1 LTTCSKSTATDIATC
16 LQIYV
21 KRQQSQLFPSLLQ
34 IPIIQGLR
42 WETVGMTSLVI
53 GKSETLKGPEL
64 IQKISELVNRRV
76 KPKSKEDWLAAA
88 NHLNIEV
95 VDSTELESILR
106 DIIKGL
112 DEAYSQEQEPQLPPL
127 LDESGSPSRAA
138 LKRIYRGLT
147 KTNYCFIFGQVEHDV
162 SSEYTD
168 VEGDSYGYNL
178 QVTSCKAF
186 NDSGVGTNVVFY
198 RTSKSRESL
207 RKVFYAS
214 ATVEAIEKL
223 PDDRFKAIFN
233 NYSLF
238 DTPISKSDVD
248 IAGWNAQNAM
258 EEIDFTTFSQFLS
271 SGFIEVST
279 DRGNYLPNDDSS
291 LSTSRPNSGATPKL
305 PPSPY
310 SEPVI
315 VKSTWNSIP
324 SERVPLSNISEIT
337 KPDITF
343 RDGNKSEM
351 LTRLGAPIN
360 YGAGDTNKFAEK
372 RAIHVVKTYFD
383 VHGWQ
388 LKRDRQLDGCGYD
401 LEFVKAD
408 QELHVEVK
416 GIKGRNITF
425 NLTELEWQRVLDD
438 ELFVVATV
446 TEVLKSETENLSFI
460 NRAEIAAAKRRI
472 LQFRIEI

>member
-1 LTTCSKSTATDIATC
+1 MA
-16 LQIYV
+16 
-21 KRQQSQLFPSLLQ
+21 
-34 IPIIQGLR
+34 
-42 WETVGMTSLVI
+42 SLVI
-53 GKSETLKGPEL
+53 GKSETLKSPQL

-76 KPKSKEDWLAAA
+76 KPKSKEDWLAVA
-88 NHLNIEV
+88 NNLDIQI
-95 VDSTELESILR
+95 VDSNELESILMG
-106 DIIKGL
+106 IIRGL
-112 DEAYSQEQEPQLPPL
+112 DEVYSLEQEPQLSPL
-127 LDESGSPSRAA
+127 LDENGSPSRAA
-138 LKRIYRGLT
+138 LKRIHRGLT

-162 SSEYTD
+162 SIEYTD

-198 RTSKSRESL
+198 RTSKSRESM

-223 PDDRFKAIFN
+223 PGGRFKAIFN

-238 DTPISKSDVD
+238 DEPISKSDVV

-258 EEIDFTTFSQFLS
+258 EEIDFTTFSQFLT
-271 SGFIEVST
+271 SGFKQVST
-279 DRGNYLPNDDSS
+279 GRGNFLSADDSP
-291 LSTSRPNSGATPKL
+291 LSKSMPNLSSKPKL
-305 PPSPY
+305 ATSPY
-310 SEPVI
+310 SEPVV
-315 VKSTWNSIP
+315 VKSTWDPITA
-324 SERVPLSNISEIT
+324 ERMQLRNVSEIT

-360 YGAGDTNKFAEK
+360 YGAGETNKFAEK

-383 VHGWQ
+383 LNGWQ

-416 GIKGRNITF
+416 GIKGPNISF

-438 ELFVVATV
+438 ELFIVAAV
-446 TEVLKSETENLSFI
+446 TEVLKSETENLSLI

>member
-1 LTTCSKSTATDIATC
+1 
-16 LQIYV
+16 
-21 KRQQSQLFPSLLQ
+21 
-34 IPIIQGLR
+34 
-42 WETVGMTSLVI
+42 MTSLVT

-64 IQKISELVNRRV
+64 IQLISEFLNLRV

-88 NHLNIEV
+88 DHLNLGI
-95 VDSTELESILR
+95 VDSTQLESILIG
-106 DIIKGL
+106 IIRGL
-112 DEAYSQEQEPQLPPL
+112 NEAYSLEQEPQLPPL
-127 LDESGSPSRAA
+127 LDEKGNPSRAA

-186 NDSGVGTNVVFY
+186 NDSGAGTNVVFY

-223 PDDRFKAIFN
+223 PDNRFKAIFN

-238 DTPISKSDVD
+238 DNPISKSDVD
-248 IAGWNAQNAM
+248 ISGWNAQNAM
-258 EEIDFTTFSQFLS
+258 EEIDYATFSQFLS
-271 SGFIEVST
+271 SGFNEIST
-279 DRGNYLPNDDSS
+279 DGKNQLPTNDSH
-291 LSTSRPNSGATPKL
+291 LSTSKPNSGSTPKL
-305 PPSPY
+305 PTSPY

-315 VKSTWNSIP
+315 VKSTWNPIP
-324 SERVPLSNISEIT
+324 SERVHLSSVSEIT
-337 KPDITF
+337 EPDITF
-343 RDGNKSEM
+343 RDANKSEM

-360 YGAGDTNKFAEK
+360 YGAIDTNKFAEK

-383 VHGWQ
+383 INGWQ

-416 GIKGRNITF
+416 GIKGSKITF

-438 ELFVVATV
+438 ELFTVAAV
-446 TEVLKSETENLSFI
+446 TEVLQSETENLSFI

>member
-1 LTTCSKSTATDIATC
+1 MAA
-16 LQIYV
+16 
-21 KRQQSQLFPSLLQ
+21 
-34 IPIIQGLR
+34 
-42 WETVGMTSLVI
+42 LVI
-53 GKSETLKGPEL
+53 GKSETLKSPQL
-64 IQKISELVNRRV
+64 IQNISELVNRRV
-76 KPKSKEDWLAAA
+76 KPKSKEDWLAVAY
-88 NHLNIEV
+88 NLNIQI
-95 VDSTELESILR
+95 VDSNELESILMC
-106 DIIKGL
+106 IIRGL
-112 DEAYSQEQEPQLPPL
+112 DEVYSLEQEPQLTPL
-127 LDESGSPSRAA
+127 LDENGSPSRAA
-138 LKRIYRGLT
+138 LKRIHRGLT

-162 SSEYTD
+162 SIEYTD

-198 RTSKSRESL
+198 RTSKSRESM

-223 PDDRFKAIFN
+223 PGGRFKTIFN

-238 DTPISKSDVD
+238 DEPISKSDVD

-258 EEIDFTTFSQFLS
+258 EEIDFTTFSQFLT
-271 SGFIEVST
+271 SGFKQVST
-279 DRGNYLPNDDSS
+279 DRENFSPTDDSP
-291 LSTSRPNSGATPKL
+291 LSKSMPNLSSKPKL
-305 PPSPY
+305 PTSPY
-310 SEPVI
+310 SEPVV
-315 VKSTWNSIP
+315 VKSTWDPIT
-324 SERVPLSNISEIT
+324 SERIQLSNVSEIT

-343 RDGNKSEM
+343 RDGNNSEM

-360 YGAGDTNKFAEK
+360 YGAGETNKFAEK

-383 VHGWQ
+383 LNGWL

-416 GIKGRNITF
+416 GIKGPNISF

-438 ELFVVATV
+438 ELFVVAAV
-446 TEVLKSETENLSFI
+446 TEVLKSETENLSLI